1 MDTSVPPVQN
11 DASMDQAPLPETP
24 KKQYGP
30 LIGII
35 IIVGLLAVG
44 GLYLWGMQL
53 MQSDETMTPQ
63 AQSDQVK
70 EDLQT
75 YGTSDDLNSIEAD
88 LEATSIDN
96 IDSGANEVEGELQV
110 Q

>member
-1 MDTSVPPVQN
+1 MDTSVPPVHN
-11 DASMDQAPLPETP
+11 DPGMDQAPLPETP

-30 LIGII
+30 LIGIV

-53 MQSDETMTPQ
+53 MQDETMTPQ
-63 AQSDQVK
+63 SQSDQVT

-75 YGTSDDLNSIEAD
+75 YSTSDDLGSIEAD

-96 IDSGANEVEGELQV
+96 IDSGASEVEGELQV